1 MVKMKEGW
9 EGMLFLPTE
18 QISPFVT
25 LGKINRPQEGFY
37 IGSLWNQQLLQAAG
51 LDQGQSEDG
60 WKRKDEGWF
69 EWPESLS

>member
-37 IGSLWNQQLLQAAG
+37 IGSL
-51 LDQGQSEDG
+51 
-60 WKRKDEGWF
+60 
-69 EWPESLS
+69 